1 VTGNSQAPEDPLSP
15 VTDEGDDAIGP
26 PSTVDEARFRQVLG
40 HFATGVTI
48 VTTSV
53 DGQPAGLSV
62 NSFASV
68 SLHPPLV
75 LFAVT
80 DQSSTWPR
88 IREVGFFCV
97 NVLADDQEDLSRA
110 FAARGTDKFR
120 GVGWRA
126 AESGAP
132 ILSGTLAWLDCTVE
146 AEHPGGDHVIVVG
159 RVREM
164 GVAGEGAPLVF
175 YRGGYGRFEP

>member
-1 VTGNSQAPEDPLSP
+1 MSEHRSAAEDPLSP
-15 VTDEGDDAIGP
+15 FTDEGEGAAGP

-53 DGQPAGLSV
+53 DGEPAGLSV

-68 SLHPPLV
+68 SLDPPLV

-80 DQSSTWPR
+80 NQSSTWRR
-88 IREVGFFCV
+88 IREVGSFCV
-97 NVLADDQEDLSRA
+97 NVLADDQEGLSRA

-132 ILSGTLAWLDCTVE
+132 ILSGALAWLDCTVE
-146 AEHPGGDHVIVVG
+146 AEHAGGDHVIVVG
-159 RVREM
+159 RVWEM
-164 GVAGEGAPLVF
+164 GVASEGAPLVF
-175 YRGGYGRFEP
+175 YRGGYGRFES

>member
-1 VTGNSQAPEDPLSP
+1 MTGNRQAPEDPLSP

-110 FAARGTDKFR
+110 FAALTDMTITYL
-120 GVGWRA
+120 VDQYYSPDD
-126 AESGAP
+126 E
-132 ILSGTLAWLDCTVE
+132 L
-146 AEHPGGDHVIVVG
+146 
-159 RVREM
+159 
-164 GVAGEGAPLVF
+164 GVAWDDPTVGADWGVAEPVLSTRDQQNPRLDEIPHGARPLLGSTSEV
-175 YRGGYGRFEP
+175 